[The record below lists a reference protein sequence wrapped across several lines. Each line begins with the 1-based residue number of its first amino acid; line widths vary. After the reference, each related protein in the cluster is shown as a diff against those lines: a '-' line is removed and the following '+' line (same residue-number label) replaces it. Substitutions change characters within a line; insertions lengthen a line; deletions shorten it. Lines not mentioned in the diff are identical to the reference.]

1 MIPVFSINPA
11 QYVMLAMMVCNHLTF
26 KTGIKHYIGTFVH
39 NVGDSHIY
47 DRHFNAL
54 EELLERKPL
63 DIQPTIELVCKP
75 KGFYSHTIEDFKF
88 NVPKIE
94 PLKDKLEI
102 AI

>member
-1 MIPVFSINPA
+1 
-11 QYVMLAMMVCNHLTF
+11 MVCNHLTF
-26 KTGIKHYIGTFVH
+26 KTGIKHYVGTFVH

-63 DIQPTIELVCKP
+63 DVQPTLELVCKP
-75 KGFYSHTIEDFKF
+75 KDFYSHTIEDFKS

-94 PLKDKLEI
+94 PLKEKLEI